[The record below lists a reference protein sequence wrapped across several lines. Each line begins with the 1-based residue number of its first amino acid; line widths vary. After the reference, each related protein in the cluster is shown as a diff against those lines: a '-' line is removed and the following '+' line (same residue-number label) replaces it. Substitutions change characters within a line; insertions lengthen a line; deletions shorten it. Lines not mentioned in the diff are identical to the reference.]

1 VVVEVVE
8 GMEVDCPG
16 GGEQTDTRVLVLM
29 DASGPEEDPGS
40 VLGPVGEGSES
51 LLPSGTS

>member
-1 VVVEVVE
+1 VVE